1 MVLVGPKTNE
11 IAPATLDEVNDG
23 PNTYRQRRIETRSVG
38 VAAWTRM
45 KMVQMMNEIRESS
58 YATKSKIVTKIP
70 PLPSVSEP
78 CLAMGIKP
86 RKLETAGYNNAVVWD
101 FIDTLQEY
109 VKDDLK
115 MPIFETVDN
124 NKAREE

>member
-11 IAPATLDEVNDG
+11 IAPATLGEVNDG
-23 PNTYRQRRIETRSVG
+23 PNTYRQRRIETCSVG